1 MDGHSGARAAG
12 YSEAGEDDDDE
23 DEEQEGGAVGL
34 QGAKLPPIVSGTS
47 ELGKRK
53 VKKKKKKKKKTKGSG
68 KRDDKQ
74 QGRGLKTQPPSSFQ
88 DILSSS
94 KERDL
99 KPEHRAEAEAEAEA
113 SRPSPVSSSSV
124 GALPHFP
131 VQTNESLR
139 WDGVLTDPEA
149 EKERIRVYKLN
160 RRKRYR
166 GLALKAL
173 HADPCAE
180 EPPNTLPYLPD
191 RDCGPSPGGRLPGS
205 SSKGGRPEHYL
216 EGPLA
221 CRLLPPDL
229 VGALPD

>member
-1 MDGHSGARAAG
+1 M
-12 YSEAGEDDDDE
+12 
-23 DEEQEGGAVGL
+23 QL
-34 QGAKLPPIVSGTS
+34 GTGWPKPHTS
-47 ELGKRK
+47 PTTTLTRL
-53 VKKKKKKKKKTKGSG
+53 VCPA
-68 KRDDKQ
+68 DKQ

-94 KERDL
+94 KEHYL
-99 KPEHRAEAEAEAEA
+99 KPEHKAEAEE
-113 SRPSPVSSSSV
+113 SPVSSSSV

-139 WDGVLTDPEA
+139 WDGVLADPEA

-191 RDCGPSPGGRLPGS
+191 RDCCPSPGGRLPGS
-205 SSKGGRPEHYL
+205 SSKGGRLEHYL

-229 VGALPD
+229 AGALPD

>member
-1 MDGHSGARAAG
+1 MTGAL
-12 YSEAGEDDDDE
+12 
-23 DEEQEGGAVGL
+23 GAS
-34 QGAKLPPIVSGTS
+34 ISS
-47 ELGKRK
+47 
-53 VKKKKKKKKKTKGSG
+53 SG
-68 KRDDKQ
+68 KQLAAFTQRSMQLGTGWPKPRTSPTATLTRLVCPADKQ
-74 QGRGLKTQPPSSFQ
+74 QGRGLKTQPSSFQ

-94 KERDL
+94 KEHYL
-99 KPEHRAEAEAEAEA
+99 KPEHKAEAEE
-113 SRPSPVSSSSV
+113 SPVSSSSV

-139 WDGVLTDPEA
+139 WDGVLADPEA

-191 RDCGPSPGGRLPGS
+191 RDCCPSPGGRLPGS
-205 SSKGGRPEHYL
+205 SSKGGRLEHYL

-229 VGALPD
+229 AGALPD